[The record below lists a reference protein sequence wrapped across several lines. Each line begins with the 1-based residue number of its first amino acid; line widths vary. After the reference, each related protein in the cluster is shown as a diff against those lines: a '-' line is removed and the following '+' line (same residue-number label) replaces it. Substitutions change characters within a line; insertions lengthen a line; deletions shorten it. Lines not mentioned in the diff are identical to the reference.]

1 MNTLEQIA
9 DLEKQYLLQT
19 YNRYP
24 IAFSRGKGVFLFDLE
39 GKRYLDFVSGLGVNA
54 LGHAHPRIV
63 KAIREQA
70 AMLVH
75 ISNLYYHEYQ
85 GPLAEKLCKL
95 SGLNRAFF
103 SNSGTEAIEGSI
115 KLARLAGHRAGGA
128 AKSRLVA
135 LDGSYHGRTFGA
147 LSLTGQDK
155 HRKGFEPLLEEVTFV
170 KQNDLA
176 SLRAAISDETCA
188 IVLEPV
194 FGEGG
199 IYECSVEF
207 LQECR
212 ALADRHRAALIF
224 DEIQCG
230 LGRTGTMFA
239 FQSFGVTPDIV
250 AIAKPIAAGLPLGAF
265 IAKEEFASAI
275 SPGQHGTTF
284 GGGPLACRVALEFLA
299 IVEEEKLLENVNKV
313 GAYLHQELNALADRH
328 HAALIFDEIQCGLGR
343 TGTMFAFQSF
353 GVTPDI
359 VAIAKPIAAGLPLG
373 AFLAKE
379 EFASAISPGQ
389 HGTTFGG
396 GPLACRVALEFLAIV
411 EEEKLLENVNKV
423 GAYLQQELKAL
434 AEKSAAAREVRGRG
448 FIQGI
453 ELEIPARPIVDA
465 GLAEGVL
472 FNSTQDTV
480 VRFLPPFLLE
490 EKHVD
495 KGIRVLKKLLGK
507 KRKKAA

>member
-1 MNTLEQIA
+1 METYEQIA
-9 DLEKQYLLQT
+9 SRERQFLLQT

-24 IAFSRGKGVFLFDLE
+24 VVLSRGKGVFLYDIA
-39 GKRYLDFVSGLGVNA
+39 GTRYLDFVSGLGVNA

-70 AMLVH
+70 ARLIHV
-75 ISNLYYHEYQ
+75 SNLYYHEYQ
-85 GPLAEKLCKL
+85 GPLAEKLCGL
-95 SGLNRAFF
+95 SGMHRAFF

-115 KLARLAGHRAGGA
+115 KLARLAGHRAGGE
-128 AKSRLVA
+128 AKCRLVA

-155 HRKGFEPLLEEVTFV
+155 HRKGFEPLLEDVTFV
-170 KQNDLA
+170 PMNDVNA
-176 SLRAAISDETCA
+176 LRAAINDNVCA
-188 IVLEPV
+188 IVLEPI

-199 IYECSVEF
+199 IRECSVEF

-212 ALADRHRAALIF
+212 ALADRHKAALVF

-230 LGRTGTMFA
+230 LGRTGT
-239 FQSFGVTPDIV
+239 I
-250 AIAKPIAAGLPLGAF
+250 
-265 IAKEEFASAI
+265 
-275 SPGQHGTTF
+275 
-284 GGGPLACRVALEFLA
+284 
-299 IVEEEKLLENVNKV
+299 
-313 GAYLHQELNALADRH
+313 
-328 HAALIFDEIQCGLGR
+328 
-343 TGTMFAFQSF
+343 FAFQSF

-396 GPLACRVALEFLAIV
+396 GPLACRVALEFLSIV
-411 EEEKLLENVNKV
+411 EDEKLLENVKKV
-423 GAYLQQELKAL
+423 GDYLHHELQAVM
-434 AEKSAAAREVRGRG
+434 EKRAVAKEVRGRG

-453 ELEIPARPIVDA
+453 VLDMPARPIVDEA
-465 GLAEGVL
+465 LAEGVL

-495 KGIRVLKKLLGK
+495 RGMRVLKKLLGK
-507 KRKKAA
+507 RRK

>member
-1 MNTLEQIA
+1 MNTFEQIA
-9 DLEKQYLLQT
+9 ERERQYLLQT

-24 IAFSRGKGVFLFDLE
+24 VVLSRGKGVFLFDID

-70 AMLVH
+70 AKLVH
-75 ISNLYYHEYQ
+75 VSNLYYHEYQ
-85 GPLAEKLCKL
+85 GPLAEKLCAL
-95 SGLNRAFF
+95 AGSSLGNARAFF

-115 KLARLAGHRAGGA
+115 KLARLAGHRAGGE

-135 LDGSYHGRTFGA
+135 LEGSYHGRTFGA

-155 HRKGFEPLLEEVTFV
+155 HRKGFEPLLEDVTFV
-170 KQNDLA
+170 KQNDLEG
-176 SLRAAISDETCA
+176 LRAAINDNTCA
-188 IVLEPV
+188 IVLEPI

-207 LQECR
+207 LRECR
-212 ALADRHRAALIF
+212 ALADRHRVALIF

-230 LGRTGTMFA
+230 LGRTGTIFA

-265 IAKEEFASAI
+265 IAKEEFATAI

-284 GGGPLACRVALEFLA
+284 GGGPLACR
-299 IVEEEKLLENVNKV
+299 I
-313 GAYLHQELNALADRH
+313 
-328 HAALIFDEIQCGLGR
+328 
-343 TGTMFAFQSF
+343 
-353 GVTPDI
+353 
-359 VAIAKPIAAGLPLG
+359 
-373 AFLAKE
+373 
-379 EFASAISPGQ
+379 
-389 HGTTFGG
+389 
-396 GPLACRVALEFLAIV
+396 ALEFLAIV

-423 GAYLQQELKAL
+423 GAYLQQELKGL
-434 AEKSAAAREVRGRG
+434 VEKRAAATGVRGRG

-453 ELEIPARPIVDA
+453 QLEIPARPIVDA

-480 VRFLPPFLLE
+480 VRFLPPFLME
-490 EKHVD
+490 EKHID

-507 KRKKAA
+507 RRKAA

>member
-1 MNTLEQIA
+1 VL
-9 DLEKQYLLQT
+9 
-19 YNRYP
+19 
-24 IAFSRGKGVFLFDLE
+24 SRGKGVFLYDID

-63 KAIREQA
+63 KTIRDQA
-70 AMLVH
+70 AKLVH
-75 ISNLYYHEYQ
+75 VSNLYYHEYQ
-85 GPLAEKLCKL
+85 GLLAEKLCTL

-115 KLARLAGHRAGGA
+115 KLARLAGHRAGGE

-135 LDGSYHGRTFGA
+135 LEGSYHGRTFGA

-155 HRKGFEPLLEEVTFV
+155 HRKGFEPLLEDVTFV
-170 KQNDLA
+170 KQNDLEG
-176 SLRAAISDETCA
+176 LRAAVNDSTCA
-188 IVLEPV
+188 IVLEPI

-199 IYECSVEF
+199 IHECSVEF
-207 LQECR
+207 LRECR

-230 LGRTGTMFA
+230 LGRTGTIFA

-299 IVEEEKLLENVNKV
+299 IVDEEKLLENVN
-313 GAYLHQELNALADRH
+313 R
-328 HAALIFDEIQCGLGR
+328 
-343 TGTMFAFQSF
+343 
-353 GVTPDI
+353 
-359 VAIAKPIAAGLPLG
+359 
-373 AFLAKE
+373 
-379 EFASAISPGQ
+379 
-389 HGTTFGG
+389 
-396 GPLACRVALEFLAIV
+396 
-411 EEEKLLENVNKV
+411 V
-423 GAYLQQELKAL
+423 GAYLQQQLKELVDKRAVAL
-434 AEKSAAAREVRGRG
+434 GVRGRG

-453 ELEIPARPIVDA
+453 ELEIPARAIVDA

-507 KRKKAA
+507 KKQTSDGKPQASAAGQ